1 MVLHR
6 SEIAIYGSLF
16 TRHSSPVTAF
26 LIGNEVTIE
35 IRVTHSKQTIG
46 TDSNR

>member
-1 MVLHR
+1 MRLYGAGV
-6 SEIAIYGSLF
+6 SEI
-16 TRHSSPVTAF
+16 

-35 IRVTHSKQTIG
+35 IGVTRLKQTIG